1 MSLLKRIDDLI
12 NKASAGEAVE
22 HTLSTPPKEDEE
34 KKEKNPAN
42 SGTRAKKNLGPLS
55 RPEPG
60 KVQVDI
66 DEGENQGYINTKEG
80 GGNAPLARPETKK
93 HEGGEKS
100 IEDADLTKG
109 GDDEEDDK
117 NPQHEA
123 GESEE
128 EEKKE
133 RKTGKEDEKKAST
146 PSAAIYLDI
155 DEFKAEIAKSV
166 VEEVIALIE
175 DKYADAFAKAS
186 QSEIIGTGLAASI
199 EATLERVEDIEKS
212 HNEYT
217 DKVALVEKVLTN
229 ITKALSVRKSVLK
242 KSDMIKNESMEGTS
256 TMSKSEICDALL
268 DMSMK
273 GQGVDPHTVVK
284 FETSGDINV
293 IPENIRV
300 SLGL

>member
-1 MSLLKRIDDLI
+1 MSLLKRIDDLL
-12 NKASAGEAVE
+12 NKAMAQEAVE
-22 HTLSTPPKEDEE
+22 HTVQGAPKQDEE
-34 KKEKNPAN
+34 KKEKNKAN
-42 SGTRAKKNLGPLS
+42 SGTHPQKKGTPGGP
-55 RPEPG
+55 
-60 KVQVDI
+60 QVEI
-66 DEGENQGYINTKEG
+66 DEGESQGYKFAADG
-80 GGNAPLARPETKK
+80 GGKAPLARPESKK

-100 IEDADLTKG
+100 VSSSDLKKGEDEKEEDEDPKHEAEESKK
-109 GDDEEDDK
+109 EEDD
-117 NPQHEA
+117 
-123 GESEE
+123 
-128 EEKKE
+128 EKE
-133 RKTGKEDEKKAST
+133 AST
-146 PSAAIYLDI
+146 SSEAIYLDI
-155 DEFKAEIAKSV
+155 DQFKAEIAKSV
-166 VEEVIALIE
+166 VEEVIAMIE

-217 DKVALVEKVLTN
+217 DTVEEYVGKMKTVEQVLTN
-229 ITKALSVRKSVLK
+229 ITKALSVRKSLLK
-242 KSDMIKNESMEGTS
+242 KSDMIKNDSMEGAS

-293 IPENIRV
+293 IPENIRT

>member
-34 KKEKNPAN
+34 KKEKNKAN
-42 SGTRAKKNLGPLS
+42 SGTHPQKKGNPGGP
-55 RPEPG
+55 
-60 KVQVDI
+60 QVAI
-66 DEGENQGYINTKEG
+66 DEGASQGYKFAAEG

-100 IEDADLTKG
+100 VEGADLEKG
-109 GDDEEDDK
+109 FE
-117 NPQHEA
+117 HEA
-123 GESEE
+123 AESKAKEKKEE
-128 EEKKE
+128 EEGDDKDDKDE
-133 RKTGKEDEKKAST
+133 KDEKKAST
-146 PSAAIYLDI
+146 PSAAVYLDI

-293 IPENIRV
+293 IPGNIRV